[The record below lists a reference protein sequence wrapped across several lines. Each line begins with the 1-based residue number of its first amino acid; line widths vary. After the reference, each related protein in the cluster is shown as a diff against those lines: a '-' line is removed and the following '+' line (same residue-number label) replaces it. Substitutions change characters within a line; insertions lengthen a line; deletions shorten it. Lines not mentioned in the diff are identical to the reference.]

1 MGGNSH
7 RGTSRAAPPFV
18 HLHVHSYYSLL
29 DATASPEALVTAAR
43 QLGFTALALTD
54 HNALH
59 GAVEF
64 YRAARDAG
72 IHPIIGAEVD
82 IADDGR
88 LVLLVMNGEGYRN
101 LSALLTRGHLTGGH
115 LAFRLDRAELFRFNR
130 GLLALAGGHSSLLW
144 QQVKSRR
151 MEAAA
156 RYCRDMHRVFGDR
169 FYIELQ
175 SFSED
180 DVLPNVRLRDLAV
193 QHHIPLVATNDVHFL
208 TPEDFAV
215 RRVLRAI
222 HHNTLLDRVPDAGSP
237 QQYLKSAAE
246 MTTVFRNFPQALAT
260 TVAVARRCRFAFSLG
275 RPVFPAL
282 SLPPDT
288 TPATHLKQLVLAGAR
303 QRYRPLT
310 RPILRRLL
318 YELHTILRLGF
329 AEYFLIVKD
338 IVDFC
343 NREGIPCVGRGSAGD
358 SLVAYVLGITHV
370 DPLRYNLYFERFL
383 NPERS
388 DPPDIDLDI
397 CWKNRDRVL
406 AYVYEKY
413 GTDRTAMICTFNT
426 FQLRSAI
433 RDVARVYGLP
443 ESEIATL
450 TRYLPHGS
458 VHHLEDTLAHIPE
471 CRTLRDSIPT
481 VKQVLT
487 VAQRIADLPR
497 HQSIHPGGVII
508 APERI
513 THYTPLQVAGKGIVI
528 SQYDMYSIEALGL
541 VKMDLLGVRSLTI
554 VSDTLAAI
562 TALFRQCII
571 SPGEAPPVYRL
582 DVTRGKIV
590 PERPEAYLTPQR
602 FPFLDARRH
611 HLSPLDL
618 RVIPENDHNAI
629 TLLRNGFSLG
639 CFQTES
645 PGMRG
650 LLRKMQIDSMDDVI
664 TAVALIRPGAANS
677 GMKEQYIRR
686 RAGKEPVT
694 YLHPR
699 LETVLKDT
707 YGNILYQEQVMQ
719 VAVEIAGFSLAQA
732 DVLRKAMTKSRD
744 RRTLYSMYRE
754 FIDGAMRNGLS
765 REAAENVWHFLANFV
780 GYGFNKAHAATYG
793 TIAYQTAYLKAYF
806 PVQYMTAVL
815 NNEGGF
821 YSTAAYIEEC
831 RRMGIRLLPP
841 DVNASDE
848 FFTGEGDAIRVGLH
862 RVRELTAR
870 TRARILAERRHRPFS
885 DYYDFVLRVRPREKE
900 VTHLIKCGAL
910 RSIEPNEP
918 QCLLRHQLFFKHRR
932 RRTGIEHYLKSV
944 RLQPYNRHQRIL
956 NEMEMLDF
964 AVTDHPLTLFE
975 AKIDPNETVPSTA
988 LEAHAGKRVVV
999 VGWLVTSRRV
1009 KTREGT
1015 YMKFLTL
1022 EDRHGLCEAV
1032 LFPPVYERYGH
1043 LLQTQGPYRVEGVV
1057 QSRLPG
1063 EANLLVEH
1071 LAVISLEKAEL
1082 EARLRAAP

>member
-1 MGGNSH
+1 MMP
-7 RGTSRAAPPFV
+7 AFV

-29 DATASPEALVTAAR
+29 DGTASPAALVNAAR
-43 QLGFTALALTD
+43 RLGFKALALTD

-59 GAVEF
+59 GAVAF
-64 YRAARDAG
+64 YRAATAAG

-82 IADDGR
+82 LSDGDA
-88 LVLLVMNGEGYRN
+88 LVLLVMNTTGYQN
-101 LSALLTRGHLTGGH
+101 LSALLTRGHLSGGH
-115 LAFRLDRAELFRFNR
+115 QQFRLSRQEVFRYNR
-130 GLLALAGGHSSLLW
+130 GLLVLAGGHRGRLW
-144 QQVKSRR
+144 HLVRQRQ
-151 MEAAA
+151 MDAAVQ
-156 RYCRDMHRVFGDR
+156 YCRDLHRVFGDR

-175 SFSED
+175 QFSPD
-180 DVLPNVRLRDLAV
+180 DILPNLRLRDLAI
-193 QHHIPLVATNDVHFL
+193 QQRIGIVATNDVHLL
-208 TPEDFAV
+208 TPEDFAT

-222 HHNTLLDRVPDAGSP
+222 HHNTLLDRVVDAGSP
-237 QQYLKSAAE
+237 QQYLKSATE
-246 MTTVFRNFPQALAT
+246 MAALFRNFPQAIASTAAL
-260 TVAVARRCRFAFSLG
+260 ARRCQFRFSLG
-275 RPVFPAL
+275 QPVFPDL
-282 SLPPDT
+282 PLPPHT
-288 TPATHLKQLVLAGAR
+288 TPADQLKKLAIAGAR
-303 QRYRPLT
+303 QRYHPLT
-310 RPILRRLL
+310 RPVMRRLL
-318 YELHTILRLGF
+318 YELHTIFRLGF

-343 NREGIPCVGRGSAGD
+343 IREGIPCVGRGSAGD

-413 GTDRTAMICTFNT
+413 GTERTAMICTFNT

-443 ESEIATL
+443 ENEIASL
-450 TRYLPHGS
+450 TRYLPHGNL
-458 VHHLEDTLAHIPE
+458 HQLDYTLAHVPE
-471 CRTLRDSIPT
+471 CRTLKDSLPILRE
-481 VKQVLT
+481 VLT
-487 VAQRIADLPR
+487 QAQRIAELPR

-508 APERI
+508 APQRI
-513 THYTPLQVAGKGIVI
+513 THYTPLQIAGKGIVI
-528 SQYDMYSIEALGL
+528 SQYDMYSIEHLGL

-562 TALFRQCII
+562 TRIFHRLQENHTVA
-571 SPGEAPPVYRL
+571 SPLYRL
-582 DVTRGKIV
+582 DVPQGKIV
-590 PERPEAYLTPQR
+590 PENAATYLTPRR
-602 FPFLDARRH
+602 FPFLDARQQ

-618 RVIPENDHNAI
+618 RVIPENDPNAI
-629 TLLRNGFSLG
+629 ALLRRGLSMG

-650 LLRKMQIDSMDDVI
+650 LLQKMQIDTVDDVI

-677 GMKEQYIRR
+677 GMKDQYIRR
-686 RAGKEPVT
+686 RAGKEAVT
-694 YLHPR
+694 YHHPR
-699 LETVLKDT
+699 LERVLGDT

-744 RRTLYSMYRE
+744 RQMLQGLYRE
-754 FIDGAMRNGLS
+754 FVEGARRNGLS
-765 REAAENVWHFLANFV
+765 QQAAETVWHFLVNFV

-793 TIAYQTAYLKAYF
+793 TIAYQTAYLKVYF
-806 PVQYMTAVL
+806 PVFYMTAVL
-815 NNEGGF
+815 NNQGGF
-821 YSTAAYIEEC
+821 YSTAAYVEEC
-831 RRMGIRLLPP
+831 RRLGIRLLPP

-848 FFTGEGDAIRVGLH
+848 LFTGEGNSIRVGLQS
-862 RVRELTAR
+862 VRELTAR
-870 TRARILAERRHRPFS
+870 TRARILEERRHRLFT
-885 DYYDFVLRVRPREKE
+885 DYYDFVTRVRPREKE

-910 RSIEPNEP
+910 RSLEANEP
-918 QCLLRHQLFFKHRR
+918 LCLLRHRLFFNHHRKR
-932 RRTGIEHYLKSV
+932 SGIESYLQKLHPS
-944 RLQPYNRHQRIL
+944 PYNRYQRIL
-956 NEMEMLDF
+956 NEMEILDF

-975 AKIDPNETVPSTA
+975 PVIDLSDVVPTTT
-988 LEAHAGKRVVV
+988 LERHAGKRVTV

-1022 EDRHGLCEAV
+1022 EDRYGLCEAV

-1043 LLQTQGPYRVEGVV
+1043 LLHTQGPYRVEGVV

-1071 LAVISLEKAEL
+1071 LEVISLTKETL
-1082 EARLRAAP
+1082 EVQLQG